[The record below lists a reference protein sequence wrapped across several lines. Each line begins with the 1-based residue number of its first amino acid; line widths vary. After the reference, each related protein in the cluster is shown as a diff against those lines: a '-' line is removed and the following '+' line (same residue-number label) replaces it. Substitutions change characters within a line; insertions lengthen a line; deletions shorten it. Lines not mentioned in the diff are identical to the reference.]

1 MGLSSKPLRRVS
13 SARDLVDSVMFR
25 PLAQKLS
32 LRVSS
37 PFLRH
42 FSKERAGK
50 SVRPGCALVLDGVP
64 HRCTKM
70 IQGKRG
76 KGGGFVRATLRNL
89 ISLQTFEK
97 TFNSDEVVE
106 HADLEKRMAQYS
118 WEDSNSLVFLSS
130 DTFEEIRVP
139 KELAENK
146 DYLLEGSDVKL
157 LLFRDAVIGVEI
169 PEVIEYT
176 VVSLNTDKS
185 KQGDQE
191 ATLNSGAKIMVPL
204 FIKENTRIKV
214 NTLQGTY
221 VERA

>member
-1 MGLSSKPLRRVS
+1 
-13 SARDLVDSVMFR
+13 MFR
-25 PLAQKLS
+25 LPAQKLH
-32 LRVSS
+32 LRASN
-37 PFLRH
+37 LLTRH
-42 FSKERAGK
+42 FSKARAGK
-50 SVRPGCALVLDGVP
+50 SVRIGCSLVLDGVP

-76 KGGGFVRATLRNL
+76 KGGGFVRATLKNL

-97 TFNSDEVVE
+97 TFSSDEVVE
-106 HADLEKRMAQYS
+106 HADLETRVAQYS
-118 WEDSNSLVFLSS
+118 WEDVNSLVFMSS

-139 KELAENK
+139 KDVADNK

-157 LLFRDAVIGVEI
+157 LLFRDSVIGVEI
-169 PEVIEYT
+169 PEVGEY
-176 VVSLNTDKS
+176 VVVKLDTDKS

-214 NTLQGTY
+214 NILEGTY

>member
-1 MGLSSKPLRRVS
+1 
-13 SARDLVDSVMFR
+13 MFR
-25 PLAQKLS
+25 PLTQKCYM
-32 LRVSS
+32 RVGNT
-37 PFLRH
+37 FLRQ

-89 ISLQTFEK
+89 ISLQTYEK
-97 TFNSDEVVE
+97 TFSSDEVVE
-106 HADLEKRMAQYS
+106 HADLQKRIAQYS
-118 WEDSNSLVFLSS
+118 WEDSNSLVFMSS
-130 DTFEEIRVP
+130 DTFEEIRVS
-139 KELAENK
+139 KDIADNK

-157 LLFRDAVIGVEI
+157 LLFRDSVIGVEI
-169 PEVIEYT
+169 PEVVEYT
-176 VVSLNTDKS
+176 VVKLNTDKS

-204 FIKENTRIKV
+204 FIKENSRIKV
-214 NTLQGTY
+214 NTVEGTY